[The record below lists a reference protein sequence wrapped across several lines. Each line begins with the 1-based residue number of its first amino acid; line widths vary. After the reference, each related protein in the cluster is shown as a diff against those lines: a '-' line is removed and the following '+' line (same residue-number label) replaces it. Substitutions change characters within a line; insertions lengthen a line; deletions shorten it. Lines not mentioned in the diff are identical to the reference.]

1 MCSGR
6 RWELTVLCGVGR
18 RGINQQMEFQGL
30 KAETFE
36 SLTEQSEEH
45 GWYVAYTQP
54 KREQVATTNLA
65 QQGFEA
71 YLPQYKTFKKSP
83 AGSVV
88 VSEPMFPRYAFFR
101 PGNAGQSIS
110 GARSTRGVS
119 FVLSFGSHPA
129 MLKTSE
135 LRAIQACEAERNL
148 ADLAAIS
155 PFQPANRV
163 RLRNCGLRGLEGL
176 VQSVSSK
183 RVAVLLELLGRQKVV
198 TVGHHQLELA

>member
-1 MCSGR
+1 
-6 RWELTVLCGVGR
+6 
-18 RGINQQMEFQGL
+18 MEFEEL
-30 KAETFE
+30 KTQTCEC
-36 SLTEQSEEH
+36 LKDQSEDQ

-83 AGSVV
+83 AGAVA
-88 VSEPMFPRYAFFR
+88 VSAPMFPRYVFFR

-119 FVLSFGSHPA
+119 FILSFGGYPA
-129 MLKTSE
+129 LLKTFE
-135 LRAIQACEAERNL
+135 LQAIQACEAERNQ

-155 PFQPANRV
+155 PFQPASHV

-198 TVGHHQLELA
+198 TVGHHQLEPL